1 MFDKLSARCVGLVGK
16 LLSVKIGD
24 SLVGLHLNVKKWSA
38 KIEKVSNLVRLQ
50 SPVIDRVTV

>member
-38 KIEKVSNLVRLQ
+38 KI
-50 SPVIDRVTV
+50 

>member
-38 KIEKVSNLVRLQ
+38 KIDKGIKFSQ
-50 SPVIDRVTV
+50 ITFSCH